1 MALGLLWPHETESR
15 EIMIRTHVGIDS
27 VALALASGAARSVSW
42 YDFREDG
49 TDPYY
54 NEHHFG
60 LIRQDLTPKIG
71 YPDKWRDYSGL
82 DIEADDLLGLYE
94 GIPLTERSVE
104 DSGVLPDVI
113 YVFRQP
119 HLDMAL
125 DREELIFEIETTL
138 VHEIAHYFGIDDDHL
153 DEIGWG

>member
-1 MALGLLWPHETESR
+1 VKADEFETAVQRVMDTLPDWVHQALENV
-15 EIMIRTHVGIDS
+15 EIRIEDDPQEVLGPE
-27 VALALASGAARSVSW
+27 GA
-42 YDFREDG
+42 
-49 TDPYY
+49 
-54 NEHHFG
+54 
-60 LIRQDLTPKIG
+60 
-71 YPDKWRDYSGL
+71 
-82 DIEADDLLGLYE
+82 DLLGLYD